1 MGVKGVNFINKQRA
15 KVMKGLLQ
23 SSLYTFGYFVTCYLL
38 FFSVTHLKEIAGL

>member
-23 SSLYTFGYFVTCYLL
+23 SSY
-38 FFSVTHLKEIAGL
+38 THLGTLLHVTNYFFLLLT

>member
-23 SSLYTFGYFVTCYLL
+23 SPLCTFGTLLYVTNYFFLL
-38 FFSVTHLKEIAGL
+38 LT